1 MDLEITL
8 RVNGAAHPLWAKS
21 WSSLPVTWQTLALP
35 CPGGKPP
42 GVVWSITWLLEAAG
56 LPPAASS
63 NQQLVQQRVLLL
75 MREEAEG
82 TTKRKQYSGPFS
94 LKKEPGRASLQSGE
108 MGK

>member
-8 RVNGAAHPLWAKS
+8 RVNGQYIRCGRRVGPP
-21 WSSLPVTWQTLALP
+21 SLSHGRLLALP
-35 CPGGKPP
+35 RPGGEPP
-42 GVVWSITWLLEAAG
+42 GVVWPTTWLPEAAG
-56 LPPAASS
+56 NPAASG